1 MSTPL
6 AHDLPSCLYLEG
18 APAPEPSTPLAND
31 SRVQTVIIGGGYTG
45 LSTALHLA
53 ERGHDVMLLEAHE
66 AGWGAAGRNGGQVN
80 AGLKQEPDTIV
91 RELGPVHGPRMV
103 QIALNG
109 PGFLFDLIERLRIEC
124 EAVRCGTLRAAYSQA
139 HVDALN
145 AAAEQWRRHGAPVEL
160 WDRAQMAARTGTSRY
175 VAGMCDPRGGAV
187 QPLALAR
194 GLAARA
200 RRAGATVCS
209 RTRAIGLQPEGG
221 HWSVRTPNAVV
232 RADQVLIAT
241 QAYSDDLWP
250 GLRTSFVPAY
260 SSIIA
265 TEPLTGEMA
274 EQVLPGRQV
283 LYESGN
289 ITAYFRRDGA
299 NRLLAGGRGVQ
310 RPALDRDDYRNLIR
324 YAERL
329 WPSLRSVRW
338 THWWNGQL
346 AMKPDYSPR
355 FHRPAPGLFIML
367 GYARGIALGVSLG
380 AELASVL
387 SGGSLDAFPLPA
399 TPIEAIPLHRFWRLG
414 IAARVL
420 HGRILDRLG
429 R

>member
-1 MSTPL
+1 MMSLT
-6 AHDLPSCLYLEG
+6 HDLPSCLYLEG
-18 APAPEPSTPLAND
+18 APDPEPPTPLAND
-31 SRVQTVIIGGGYTG
+31 ARVQTLIIGGGYTG

-53 ERGHDVMLLEAHE
+53 ERGHEVMLLEARE

-80 AGLKQEPDTIV
+80 AGLKQEPDTVV

-109 PGFLFDLIERLRIEC
+109 PDFLFNLIQRLQIEC
-124 EAVRCGTLRAAYSQA
+124 GALRCGTLRAAYSKA
-139 HVDALN
+139 HVDALKG
-145 AAAEQWRRHGAPVEL
+145 AAEQWRRHGAPVEV

-194 GLAARA
+194 GLASAA
-200 RRAGATVCS
+200 KRAGARLCS
-209 RTRAIGLQPEGG
+209 QTQAIGLQSEAGR
-221 HWSVRTPNAVV
+221 WSVRTPHAVV
-232 RADQVLIAT
+232 RAEQVLIAT
-241 QAYSDDLWP
+241 QAYSDNLWP
-250 GLRTSFVPAY
+250 GLRTSFVPAF

-265 TEPLTGEMA
+265 TEPLTGEVA

-283 LYESGN
+283 VYESGN

-299 NRLLAGGRGVQ
+299 NRLLMGGRGVQ
-310 RPALDRDDYRNLIR
+310 RPALDLDSYRHLIR
-324 YAERL
+324 YAEAL
-329 WPSLRSVRW
+329 WPALRSVRW

-346 AMKPDYSPR
+346 AMRPDYSPR

-367 GYARGIALGVSLG
+367 GYARGVALGAAFG

-387 SGGSLDAFPLPA
+387 SGASPDSFPLPV
-399 TPIEAIPLHRFWRLG
+399 TPIEPIPLHRFWRLG

-420 HGRILDRLG
+420 HGRVLDRLG
-429 R
+429 L